1 MPNPF
6 RRGSRGSRGG
16 QSGGTTPA
24 SSAAVS
30 AGPSTPRKLSS
41 HALDKDFA
49 TAAAASAPAAAAG
62 GGGGSPNAKAAG
74 GGGGDDTTAAA
85 DTTLDKRAAP
95 WGTTQYDDAAAA
107 AAAAAA
113 GGGGEAVDRRHV
125 AHYGL
130 LSAQFAQAKQKEEY
144 RQQHPPHQQHAPPP
158 PSLAAPATPAAA
170 AAAATPDV
178 TVAAAAKTAAPKA
191 ALAAHEAGLDS
202 GRSWEV
208 FSGLDPGRFAALDQ
222 DGPGGSVLM
231 PPGVSGGSL
240 AAPAPP
246 LVVSEI
252 PAAPITM
259 ERPAPRNLPDF
270 MDLPGEPRVT
280 ATPDKFHPNGHPLTP
295 PEGSLTSLQ
304 QHFAF
309 FDINKDGVISLG
321 ECITG
326 WRYLLRRLVPEPL
339 NSLAAIPV
347 ALAVQ
352 LPLCWLTSDSWL
364 PDLRLNVHV
373 KNAHK
378 VVHGSNSKA
387 WDRSGHFTPARF
399 EAMLSKYDRDGK
411 GGLTLGELISFLRGQ
426 ANLGD
431 VAGMMAS
438 AGEWV
443 MTWALL
449 RDSTGVLRR
458 EDIRGMY
465 DGTAFY
471 RLAERNGYK
480 HYGLQTGR
488 APAVLKGYA

>member
-1 MPNPF
+1 MVRMPNPF

-326 WRYLLRRLVPEPL
+326 RSGRVWGEVEEG
-339 NSLAAIPV
+339 
-347 ALAVQ
+347 
-352 LPLCWLTSDSWL
+352 
-364 PDLRLNVHV
+364 
-373 KNAHK
+373 